1 MEKRTALIVCGN
13 SGVDYMTLDYPVT
26 VFRSILNFDGKEYED
41 FVDIKAEAFYDKI
54 VAEPDIDVSTSQ
66 TATGKMAESYQQL
79 KDEGYQDAIVI
90 TISSKLS
97 GTYQGAVLAKDMVE
111 DFPVHV
117 IDSRSVSYGEAY
129 LVLEAIQDIKNGVKT
144 EKIVERLNQI
154 KDNTTIYVLV
164 DTLKYLVKN
173 GRLSGVQGMLGSLLK
188 IKPLLRLK
196 SDGALV
202 PFEKI
207 RTTSKAR
214 ERLLEVIQ
222 SDIQGKKVKLFIVY
236 TNNLDSANKM
246 KEEILAHHQGLDI
259 DVVPLTPVVGAHA
272 GPGTLA
278 VGYIELGQYG

>member
-278 VGYIELGQYG
+278 VGYIELG